1 MSRKYPL
8 TATAMLLCL
17 LFLTGCSNK
26 KDNARAVH
34 IDASKTTETT
44 SVSTIENNSR
54 SKNSET
60 SMSTFTSDSAES
72 SQSSSSSVISS
83 STSDTTESQA
93 AENTAPFAV
102 DTTQFSNPATFNLH
116 GVNVPSSITVE
127 NNGGTIIFN
136 GRGSNTDDVF
146 AAQVTT
152 IPTKEIRVSS
162 QDGSGIRTVK
172 ANTQIT
178 LTQHLSGTGG
188 QGRNNVMYLI
198 NNKNGGLSLLPP
210 NYAGNVEPSQM
221 DVMLEAVQ

>member
-1 MSRKYPL
+1 MSKKYPSI
-8 TATAMLLCL
+8 AAIVLLFL
-17 LFLTGCSNK
+17 LFLTGCSDK

-34 IDASKTTETT
+34 IDESKTTEKTSISTT
-44 SVSTIENNSR
+44 D
-54 SKNSET
+54 T
-60 SMSTFTSDSAES
+60 S
-72 SQSSSSSVISS
+72 
-83 STSDTTESQA
+83 ESQA
-93 AENTAPFAV
+93 TENMAPFAV

-116 GVNVPSSITVE
+116 GVNVPRSITVE
-127 NNGGTIIFN
+127 NNGGTIVFK
-136 GRGSNTDDVF
+136 GRALNTEDVF

-188 QGRNNVMYLI
+188 QDRNNVMYLI
-198 NNKNGGLSLLPP
+198 NNKNGGLSLLTP
-210 NYAGNVEPSQM
+210 NYAGNVEPGQT